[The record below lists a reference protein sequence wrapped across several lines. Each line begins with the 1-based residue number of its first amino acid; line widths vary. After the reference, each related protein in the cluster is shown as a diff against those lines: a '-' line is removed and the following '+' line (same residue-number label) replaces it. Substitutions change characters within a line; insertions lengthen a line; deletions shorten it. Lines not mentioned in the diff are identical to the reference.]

1 MICCHKTRLSFSPP
15 YHPCTEMKQRDKEI
29 YWAILYFFP
38 SRREEESFMWPLNY
52 KGFPTR
58 YPHVKNHCFK
68 LGLILL
74 CFLIKLSL
82 SKTKQKKVSTST
94 RLQVT
99 AKYFPILFTHTPP
112 S

>member
-1 MICCHKTRLSFSPP
+1 
-15 YHPCTEMKQRDKEI
+15 
-29 YWAILYFFP
+29 
-38 SRREEESFMWPLNY
+38 MWPLNY

-58 YPHVKNHCFK
+58 YPHAKNHCFK

-82 SKTKQKKVSTST
+82 SKTKQKKVSTPTQLWVS
-94 RLQVT
+94 
-99 AKYFPILFTHTPP
+99 AKYFPIRSVRTPP